1 MLSCKR
7 KQFLFSSD
15 TVSQNTSQPVRPINY
30 LFLPVDK
37 FDAAL
42 KAAAALHERHATYPR
57 TVAALSKLF
66 THWNSLDEAARAKAF
81 GDDKAALEAAVT
93 QLEKLG
99 LTADVEK
106 FEADW
111 FARGEKYIGASRL
124 DSVIVHIKLISSHF
138 KKDVSN
144 AEQLA
149 TDALVESAQKD
160 LRITTVVTA
169 HRALKKLTGFK
180 DETFKTKAKEL
191 FPHSVYFA

>member
-1 MLSCKR
+1 M
-7 KQFLFSSD
+7 
-15 TVSQNTSQPVRPINY
+15 
-30 LFLPVDK
+30 
-37 FDAAL
+37 
-42 KAAAALHERHATYPR
+42 
-57 TVAALSKLF
+57 
-66 THWNSLDEAARAKAF
+66 
-81 GDDKAALEAAVT
+81 T